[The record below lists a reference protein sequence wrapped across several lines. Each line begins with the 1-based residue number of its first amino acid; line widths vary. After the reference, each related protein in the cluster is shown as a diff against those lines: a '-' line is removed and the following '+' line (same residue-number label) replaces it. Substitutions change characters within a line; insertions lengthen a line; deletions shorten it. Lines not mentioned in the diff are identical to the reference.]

1 VQICG
6 TRKRVSVAKSVTIVI
21 PAYCEA
27 EAIGETL
34 AELQAVVA
42 KCGIEADIIVVD
54 DGSTDETAGIAS
66 AANVRVIRHKRQRG
80 YGAALKT
87 GILAAETDTVAIT
100 DADGTYPLESL
111 PSMLDELQTA
121 DMVVGSRTGKNVRI
135 PLVRRPAKWFL
146 NQFANYVCGKRI
158 PDLNSGFRVFPRD
171 LVLEYFHILPDG
183 FSWTTTITLA
193 LICDNYAIGY
203 HTIDYRHRKGQ
214 SKIVPWDAMNFAMLI
229 VRMAILFRP
238 LRVMLPPAF
247 LCFLYASVKTVIDLA
262 IVGDPM
268 VSASAVLMM
277 NTAVNIAFMGM
288 LAEAIAT
295 HVGRR
300 RPGSLVISGERDLA
314 NLNEERQPEFPPK

>member
-1 VQICG
+1 M
-6 TRKRVSVAKSVTIVI
+6 SVASNVTIVI

-34 AELQAVVA
+34 DELQAIVA
-42 KCGIEADIIVVD
+42 RCELAAEVIVVD
-54 DGSTDETAGIAS
+54 DGSTDNTAEIA
-66 AANVRVIRHKRQRG
+66 AGENVRVIRHKRQRG

-87 GILAAETDTVAIT
+87 GILAATTEIVAIT

-111 PSMLDELQTA
+111 PVMLDELQRA

-135 PLVRRPAKWFL
+135 PLIRRPAKWFL
-146 NQFANYVCGKRI
+146 NRFANYVCGKRI
-158 PDLNSGFRVFPRD
+158 PDLNSGFRVFSRD

-193 LICDNYAIGY
+193 LMCDNYAINY
-203 HTIDYRHRKGQ
+203 HTIDYRQRKGK

-238 LRVMLPPAF
+238 LRVMLPPA
-247 LCFLYASVKTVIDLA
+247 LICFLYAVIKTIIDLG
-262 IVGDPM
+262 IVGDRM

-277 NTAVNIAFMGM
+277 NTAVNITFLGM
-288 LAEAIAT
+288 IAEAIAT

-300 RPGSLVISGERDLA
+300 RPGSIVISGERALA
-314 NLNEERQPEFPPK
+314 HLDDEQHPRTPPQ